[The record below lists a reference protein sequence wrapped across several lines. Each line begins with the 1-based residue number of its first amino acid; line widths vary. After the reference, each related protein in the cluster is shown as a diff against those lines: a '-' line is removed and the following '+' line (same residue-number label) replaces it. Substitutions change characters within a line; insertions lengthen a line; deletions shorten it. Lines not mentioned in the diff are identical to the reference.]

1 MVGGTADRW
10 IKMGAAV
17 LCTAGLLAA
26 AHWQL
31 PFLLQHWAVFTAAL
45 LLAALVL
52 LFIRFERSAISA
64 REVGVIAILAA
75 LAAVSRIP
83 FAALPGVQ
91 PTTFIAIVSGYVF
104 GEQAGF
110 MVGAVGAL
118 GSNFFLGQGPWTP
131 FQMLFWGLAGASAGA
146 LGRYFPDAGRTTM
159 ALFNTLWGF
168 FFGWL
173 MNLFFV
179 VFFIKPLSWSSFFL
193 AYAASFPFDCLH
205 AFGNLL
211 LYLLLGFRI
220 IKVLRRF
227 RMKMSYTEE

>member
-1 MVGGTADRW
+1 MADGAADRW

-31 PFLLQHWAVFTAAL
+31 PFLLQHWAVFTASL
-45 LLAALVL
+45 L
-52 LFIRFERSAISA
+52 
-64 REVGVIAILAA
+64 LAA

-83 FAALPGVQ
+83 FAALPGFQ
-91 PTTFIAIVSGYVF
+91 PTTFIAIVSGYAF
-104 GEQAGF
+104 GGQAGF

-146 LGRYFPDAGRTTM
+146 LGRYFPGMSRAAM
-159 ALFNTLWGF
+159 AVFNTLWGF
-168 FFGWL
+168 LFGWL

-179 VFFIKPLSWSSFFL
+179 VFFIKPLNWSSFLL
-193 AYAASFPFDCLH
+193 AYGASFPFDCFH

-211 LYLLLGFRI
+211 LYLLLGCRI

-227 RMKMSYTEE
+227 RLKMNYTGG